1 VRHVDHRWRVVVSFV
16 LNPLMGEFV
25 GSEFAHFPFSD
36 PRNTLKV
43 FGKHQDP
50 RISERFLDLAV
61 LARRGEEVDK
71 GRNLGDAQ
79 RLVMCGNRSPASQ
92 RTRGAKAG
100 AGAMHFVNAMT
111 ESE

>member
-50 RISERFLDLAV
+50 RISERFLEPSASKK
-61 LARRGEEVDK
+61 RPC
-71 GRNLGDAQ
+71 RNLGDAQ